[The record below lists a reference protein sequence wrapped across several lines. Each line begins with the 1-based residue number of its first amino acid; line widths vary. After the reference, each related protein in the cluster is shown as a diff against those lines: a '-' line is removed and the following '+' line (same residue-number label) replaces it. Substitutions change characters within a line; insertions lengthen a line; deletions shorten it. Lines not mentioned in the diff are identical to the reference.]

1 MKKVIWIAGC
11 IVFIVMIVI
20 GIKIVATKNYT
31 ISLTFEDDEM
41 KETIKNAT
49 IQYGIREKEES
60 FSEKHIDGITRLNIG
75 YTGYYTTL
83 LDIKKC
89 KNLKLLIIGKPNY
102 SMGDHY
108 YKVSETKPI
117 SESEERIKQIQAEL
131 GDILNSCSNMWGLEI
146 YNEEGSCQLN
156 SLEFLRDSDKLQHVY
171 MCDQK
176 NLDYSPLFTC
186 KELIVLELSGSDV
199 SDLEGIEEL
208 KKLKTLDIRNT
219 NISEPDNIIQ
229 IANLETLRI
238 AGTPLAENEE
248 VLNIIREALPGIR
261 IDVDSK

>member
-108 YKVSETKPI
+108 YKASEIKPI
-117 SESEERIKQIQAEL
+117 
-131 GDILNSCSNMWGLEI
+131 LENKI
-146 YNEEGSCQLN
+146 TK
-156 SLEFLRDSDKLQHVY
+156 R
-171 MCDQK
+171 
-176 NLDYSPLFTC
+176 
-186 KELIVLELSGSDV
+186 
-199 SDLEGIEEL
+199 
-208 KKLKTLDIRNT
+208 
-219 NISEPDNIIQ
+219 
-229 IANLETLRI
+229 
-238 AGTPLAENEE
+238 
-248 VLNIIREALPGIR
+248 
-261 IDVDSK
+261 